1 MKAGHHGAVSL
12 DCEVFCFFCN
22 SLMFL
27 SFSMQR
33 CFATSRL
40 GLSSQR
46 QASSL
51 FNGIFTF
58 RVRSQAMIFFFW
70 FWDKIISVEA
80 LVSLVL
86 CKNFFP
92 ALNEIFR
99 TFHLVTSFFFTTY
112 EVKNFNH
119 ILRFV
124 FQLKMS
130 GISHCGPLALLERQP
145 SRGHRLVLVTPWE
158 GEQFREDRK
167 WGGGANERASWEA
180 QQNAENQIWH
190 ASV

>member
-1 MKAGHHGAVSL
+1 MGLWALTVKFFVFFVILWCFFHLVCKDVLPPVVWVCLHKDWHPPFLTVSL
-12 DCEVFCFFCN
+12 RFVLDH
-22 SLMFL
+22 
-27 SFSMQR
+27 
-33 CFATSRL
+33 RL
-40 GLSSQR
+40 WL
-46 QASSL
+46 
-51 FNGIFTF
+51 
-58 RVRSQAMIFFFW
+58 FFFW

-99 TFHLVTSFFFTTY
+99 TFHLVTSVFFTTY

-130 GISHCGPLALLERQP
+130 GLSHCGPLALLERQP